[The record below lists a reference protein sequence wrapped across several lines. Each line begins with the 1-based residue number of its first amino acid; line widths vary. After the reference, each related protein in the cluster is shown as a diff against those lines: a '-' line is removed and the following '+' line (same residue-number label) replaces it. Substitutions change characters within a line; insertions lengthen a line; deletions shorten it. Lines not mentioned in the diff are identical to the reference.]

1 MMETNKEGEAICLAL
16 AEAVREASRVG
27 RLIGGDELLIVL
39 KARGSANA
47 EEQDVPDIEALMA
60 RTLAVH
66 QDLAALESIS
76 GQTLYHAPA
85 LLSRTYASI
94 LDRKGSPVILI
105 AEEVR
110 KNSADYP
117 RPLPLEIFEGP
128 PFDLTPGQIEDS
140 LKTMAGSPQFQDIT
154 FTTTSTGA
162 VYLFSSR
169 YLERPY
175 AAFLAERADVG
186 LASNP

>member
-1 MMETNKEGEAICLAL
+1 VEITEDREAICLAL
-16 AEAVREASRVG
+16 AEAVRGASRAG
-27 RLIGGDELLIVL
+27 RLIGREELLVVL
-39 KARGSANA
+39 KAHGVDDEAGK
-47 EEQDVPDIEALMA
+47 EVPGIEALMA
-60 RTLAVH
+60 CTLAVH
-66 QDLAALESIS
+66 KDLAALVSIS

-117 RPLPLEIFEGP
+117 RPLPLEIFECP

-140 LKTMAGSPQFQDIT
+140 LKTMAESPEFQDIT

-175 AAFLAERADVG
+175 AAFLAERADVE
-186 LASNP
+186 LAQNP